1 MRKQVTLYLNYVQ
14 MRSSPKTKIS
24 QLHYGIYYL
33 VSGPGVGMLEIIE
46 KCKGVMGN
54 LPADI
59 LTPSAVAVGFFPAGF
74 LS

>member
-33 VSGPGVGMLEIIE
+33 VSGPGVGMLEIIMQRR
-46 KCKGVMGN
+46 CGN